1 MPPDERIIAYCHA
14 CGGAMDVTPV
24 APYSNVEC
32 PSCGQH
38 TRVKHEFGPY
48 TLIRRHAIGGMSVVF
63 LARDNTLGREVAVK
77 ILNES
82 YSADERRIEAFE
94 EEARITAS
102 LSHPHVVRVFTTG
115 RAFDRFYIA
124 MEWVSGGHF
133 EQRIT
138 EQGKVPESEVLPLAI
153 QVAEGLQAAQSAGL
167 IHRDVKPGNILFDAA
182 GNAKIVDFGLAL
194 VTQGGFAQAKEL
206 WATPYYVPPETV
218 DGQPEDFRSD
228 LYAFGATLYH
238 ALAGVPPCQE
248 ESMATNILREA
259 KRKVPPLHS
268 VAPWLSAETCAV
280 VERAMAYDP
289 NDRFKSYN
297 EMLAL
302 LRTAQQR
309 ATAVPT
315 GGVAARRRRGAERKG
330 RVALAVSAVVL
341 IGSLGFAGWML
352 SRPKAEISVPPPAVA
367 GAEVV
372 IDPLPLAEPA
382 AVPEP
387 ATALRIARQYRQ
399 ARSSLEAGDYERAL
413 EEFSALRDDSAV
425 QEPTRSWAG
434 IEAVAAAF
442 LDAKSMVA
450 AGEAAATAAHLEA
463 SLPEDSQIRRAVLP
477 VLRQLDD
484 FPPARVD
491 SGAADGAAALISRIL
506 AGLKNWEAGQM
517 EAAATLFTQA
527 AEVALPPEDEWAEI
541 YHKLAEDY
549 LSDHA
554 ILSSPLFDAF
564 PTTREET
571 EEVIDELNEKLPRLK
586 TRGRARFNIRAWQL
600 ELAKHARSPEAG
612 PPPAEPPD
620 AMEVLNTV
628 EELARE
634 CRFSDAS
641 QYLKSLPGDP
651 DGLAT
656 ASLISLSDSASA
668 FLTDMEADLAVSGA
682 SAVLVLKEGG
692 KVTSLTTTTSG
703 NLRGRKESGDIA
715 EFSWSDFT
723 TESIH
728 ELYRGLVRSQSV
740 EAEKLRRHESAIAF
754 EWLAGDRERA
764 LIAAERL
771 AQENPAFKFRWTKIV
786 AGLPG

>member
-1 MPPDERIIAYCHA
+1 MPPEEKVIAYCHS

-32 PSCGQH
+32 PTCGQH

-138 EQGKVPESEVLPLAI
+138 EQGKVPERDVLPVAI

-194 VTQGGFAQAKEL
+194 VTQGGVAQAKEL

-218 DGQPEDFRSD
+218 EGQPEDFRSD

-248 ESMATNILREA
+248 ESMSTTILREA
-259 KRKVPPLHS
+259 KRKVPPLRS

-289 NDRFKSYN
+289 NARYKSYN
-297 EMLAL
+297 EMLTL
-302 LRTAQQR
+302 LRKAQQR
-309 ATAVPT
+309 ALTMPE
-315 GGVAARRRRGAERKG
+315 GGISVRRRRGAERRK
-330 RVALAVSAVVL
+330 RVTLAASAVVL
-341 IGSLGFAGWML
+341 LAALGLGGWL
-352 SRPKAEISVPPPAVA
+352 VSRPKQVADLPSPATA
-367 GAEVV
+367 GAEPVAV
-372 IDPLPLAEPA
+372 DPQAVAPPPPVAEPT
-382 AVPEP
+382 
-387 ATALRIARQYRQ
+387 TALRIAKQYRQ

-413 EEFSALRDDSAV
+413 AEFSALRDDPAV

-434 IEAVAAAF
+434 IEAVAAAY
-442 LDAKSMVA
+442 LDGKSSLA
-450 AGEAAATAAHLEA
+450 ADEAAATVAHLET
-463 SLPEDSQIRRAVLP
+463 SQPETSPIREEIMP
-477 VLRQLDD
+477 VLRQLAH
-484 FPPARVD
+484 FPPAQVD
-491 SGAADGAAALISRIL
+491 SGAADGAVALVSRML

-517 EAAATLFTQA
+517 AAAAALFTQA
-527 AEVALPPEDEWAEI
+527 ARIVLPQEDEWAGT
-541 YHKLAEDY
+541 YLRLAEDY
-549 LSDHA
+549 LSDHTL
-554 ILSSPLFDAF
+554 LSSPLFDEF
-564 PTTREET
+564 PPSRDET
-571 EEVIDELNEKLPRLK
+571 EELISELSEKLPLLK

-600 ELAKHARSPEAG
+600 ELAKHARSSAAG
-612 PPPAEPPD
+612 PAAPPTAAEIL
-620 AMEVLNTV
+620 ATV

-634 CRFSDAS
+634 CRFPDAS
-641 QYLKSLPGDP
+641 QYLKDLSADP
-651 DGLAT
+651 EGLTT
-656 ASLISLSDSASA
+656 ASLLSLTDSAAA
-668 FLTDMEADLAVSGA
+668 FLAAMEADLSVS
-682 SAVLVLKEGG
+682 SVPSTLELKRGG
-692 KVTSLTTTTSG
+692 MVGSLTATTSG
-703 NLRGRKESGDIA
+703 SLRGMKQSGEFA

-723 TESIH
+723 TESIN
-728 ELYRGLVRSQSV
+728 ELYRKLVRTQPDD
-740 EAEKLRRHESAIAF
+740 AEKLRRHESAIAF
-754 EWLAGDRERA
+754 EWLAGDRDRA
-764 LIAAERL
+764 LGAAERL
-771 AQENPAFKFRWTKIV
+771 AQENPAFKARWATIV